1 MYTNYMTRLFFQ
13 WILATLSVGVAA
25 YVVPGVHTTIV
36 PMFIFAVVLAVINL
50 LVRPIISII
59 ALPLTF
65 ITLGFFALVINAGL
79 VLLAAYIV
87 PGFSIAGFWQA
98 FIFSII
104 LSLINMLFGVRFLK
118 R

>member
-1 MYTNYMTRLFFQ
+1 MYTDYMTRLFFQ
-13 WILATLSVGVAA
+13 WILATLSVVVAS
-25 YVVPGVHTTIV
+25 YVVPGVYTTII
-36 PMFIFAVVLAVINL
+36 PAFIFAVVLAVINL